1 MRSLLKKKSEAV
13 EPLMPHWHPDF
24 RNYERLPDIKV
35 VRTAFFVNGVA
46 ISVLLA
52 LLIML
57 SMREWQVHVVNRQID
72 DWQRQIDRDK
82 RGSEQDVALYKKF
95 QAEEARVVEV
105 NTFVKSKPVVSELL
119 FHLGATLPKNLA
131 LDSFDVRANG
141 LGLRGTVR
149 GAPDQATGY
158 ASAYIEQLK
167 NDPFVAARFEDVA
180 LKGLTRNPGNNRVV
194 IELFLKARPTPLK
207 EVKKP

>member
-1 MRSLLKKKSEAV
+1 MLSLLKKKSDV
-13 EPLMPHWHPDF
+13 DVHQMPHWHPDF

-35 VRTAFFVNGVA
+35 VRTAFFVNGAA

-52 LLIML
+52 LLIVL
-57 SMREWQVHVVNRQID
+57 SVHEWQVHVVNRQID
-72 DWQRQIDRDK
+72 DWQRNIDRDK
-82 RGSEQDVALYKKF
+82 RGSDQNVTLYKKF

-105 NTFVKSKPVVSELL
+105 NTFLTSKPIFSELL
-119 FHLGATLPKNLA
+119 LHFAATLPKKLA
-131 LDSFDVRANG
+131 LDSFDVRSNG
-141 LGLRGTVR
+141 LGLRGSFR

-167 NDPFVAARFEDVA
+167 NDPFIAARFDDIA
-180 LKGLTRNPGNNRVV
+180 FKGLTPNPGNNRVV
-194 IELFLKARPTPLK
+194 VELFLKARPTPLK